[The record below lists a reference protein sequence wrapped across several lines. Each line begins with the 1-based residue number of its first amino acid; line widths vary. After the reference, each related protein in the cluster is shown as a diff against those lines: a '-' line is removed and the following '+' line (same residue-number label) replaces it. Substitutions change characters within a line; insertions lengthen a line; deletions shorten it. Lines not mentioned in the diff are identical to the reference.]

1 MFHGSPGLRGCRS
14 HCFNLTPDCMMRVP
28 SSSAAPL
35 TIPVRSLPRHLAA
48 AALMASLAL
57 AACSEKSGTAAG
69 AASAVP
75 PAAAEPATPA
85 QPAAP
90 AQPATPATPATPP
103 PADASSLAASPTSA
117 SQQIP
122 VNVQGVSPLGLTVR
136 VKNVELTPDATVLT
150 VSMSFSSTVTRFTN
164 LADTSTYLLDG
175 SGNKIMLKR
184 PADNQYLRITNGQTL
199 EGEMVFLGSL
209 PAGSSQVELVINE
222 GHAPDDSSGPGMR
235 LALPLATGG

>member
-1 MFHGSPGLRGCRS
+1 
-14 HCFNLTPDCMMRVP
+14 MMRVSFSP
-28 SSSAAPL
+28 AVPL
-35 TIPVRSLPRHLAA
+35 NIPVRAVPRHLAA
-48 AALMASLAL
+48 VTLMASLAL
-57 AACSEKSGTAAG
+57 AACSEKSETAAG
-69 AASAVP
+69 AASAAP

-90 AQPATPATPATPP
+90 AQPATPATPP